1 MNLYEIN
8 SQILDCI
15 DQETGEVMDIDRL
28 EELNMAK
35 AEKVDNIA
43 CWVKNLE
50 ADVVAFEAQEKAFA
64 DRKAAAKRKID
75 SLKHYLTDALGGQNF
90 SSDRC
95 AVSFRRS
102 KAVCVL
108 DEAAVP
114 AEYMTD
120 KQHRGVKLVNALRNA
135 VQAKWPDHFCVI
147 KLEPD
152 YAPVHHE

>member
-1 MNLYEIN
+1 MAKLKRRKLNWVSEDKNNTIAIAPPLMAGPCQGKKSAMNEPAKEAYK
-8 SQILDCI
+8 
-15 DQETGEVMDIDRL
+15 
-28 EELNMAK
+28 LNMAK

-50 ADVVAFEAQEKAFA
+50 ADVAAFEAQEKAFA

-108 DEAAVP
+108 DEFRAGLLGRITLEAPGGGAVD
-114 AEYMTD
+114 E
-120 KQHRGVKLVNALRNA
+120 G
-135 VQAKWPDHFCVI
+135 
-147 KLEPD
+147 
-152 YAPVHHE
+152 

>member
-15 DQETGEVMDIDRL
+15 DPGTGEVMDIDRL
-28 EELNMAK
+28 EKLNMAK

-50 ADVVAFEAQEKAFA
+50 ADVAAFEAQEKAFA

-108 DEAAVP
+108 DEAAIP
-114 AEYMTD
+114 AEYMTEMTTRAPN
-120 KQHRGVKLVNALRNA
+120 KTAIAALLKTGTAVPGCELVERVNPSVK
-135 VQAKWPDHFCVI
+135 
-147 KLEPD
+147 
-152 YAPVHHE
+152 

>member
-8 SQILDCI
+8 AQILDCI

-35 AEKVDNIA
+35 AEKVDNVA

-95 AVSFRRS
+95 AVCFRRS
-102 KAVCVL
+102 KAVSVL

-114 AEYMTD
+114 AEYMTEKITRTQNKTAIAALLKTGKAVPGCD
-120 KQHRGVKLVNALRNA
+120 LVEHVNLSVK
-135 VQAKWPDHFCVI
+135 
-147 KLEPD
+147 
-152 YAPVHHE
+152 

>member
-15 DQETGEVMDIDRL
+15 DPETGEVMDIDRL

-35 AEKVDNIA
+35 AEKVDNVA

-50 ADVVAFEAQEKAFA
+50 ADVLAFEAQEKAFA

-75 SLKHYLTDALGGQNF
+75 SLKRYLTDALGGQNF
-90 SSDRC
+90 SSERC
-95 AVSFRRS
+95 AVNFRRS
-102 KAVCVL
+102 KAVSVL

-114 AEYMTD
+114 VEYMTEQITRTPN
-120 KQHRGVKLVNALRNA
+120 KTAIANLLKTGKAVPGCELVERVNPSVK
-135 VQAKWPDHFCVI
+135 
-147 KLEPD
+147 
-152 YAPVHHE
+152 

>member
-50 ADVVAFEAQEKAFA
+50 ADVAAFEAQEKAFA

-75 SLKHYLTDALGGQNF
+75 GCSICRPPQSWCYVEELSN
-90 SSDRC
+90 
-95 AVSFRRS
+95 
-102 KAVCVL
+102 
-108 DEAAVP
+108 E
-114 AEYMTD
+114 
-120 KQHRGVKLVNALRNA
+120 
-135 VQAKWPDHFCVI
+135 
-147 KLEPD
+147 
-152 YAPVHHE
+152 

>member
-50 ADVVAFEAQEKAFA
+50 ADVAAFEAQEKAFA

-114 AEYMTD
+114 AEYMTEMTTRTPN
-120 KQHRGVKLVNALRNA
+120 KTAIAALLKTGTAVPGFELVERVNPSVK
-135 VQAKWPDHFCVI
+135 
-147 KLEPD
+147 
-152 YAPVHHE
+152 

>member
-8 SQILDCI
+8 AQILNCI
-15 DQETGEVMDIDRL
+15 DQETGDVIDIDRL
-28 EELNMAK
+28 EELNIAK
-35 AEKVDNIA
+35 EEKVDNVA

-50 ADVVAFEAQEKAFA
+50 ADVLAFEAQEKAFA

-102 KAVCVL
+102 KAVRVL

-114 AEYMTD
+114 AEHMTE
-120 KQHRGVKLVNALRNA
+120 KITRTPNKTAIAALIKTGTAVPGCELVERVNPSVK
-135 VQAKWPDHFCVI
+135 
-147 KLEPD
+147 
-152 YAPVHHE
+152 

>member
-50 ADVVAFEAQEKAFA
+50 ADVAAFEAQEKAFA
-64 DRKAAAKRKID
+64 DSRKAQDRQ
-75 SLKHYLTDALGGQNF
+75 SQAL
-90 SSDRC
+90 SDRC
-95 AVSFRRS
+95 SGW
-102 KAVCVL
+102 
-108 DEAAVP
+108 
-114 AEYMTD
+114 AEL
-120 KQHRGVKLVNALRNA
+120 Q
-135 VQAKWPDHFCVI
+135 Q
-147 KLEPD
+147 
-152 YAPVHHE
+152 

>member
-15 DQETGEVMDIDRL
+15 DPETGEVMDIDRL
-28 EELNMAK
+28 EALNMAK
-35 AEKVDNIA
+35 AEKVDNVA

-102 KAVCVL
+102 KTVSVL

-114 AEYMTD
+114 VEYMT
-120 KQHRGVKLVNALRNA
+120 KKITRTPNKMAIAALLKTGAAVPGCELVERVNPSVK
-135 VQAKWPDHFCVI
+135 
-147 KLEPD
+147 
-152 YAPVHHE
+152 

>member
-15 DQETGEVMDIDRL
+15 DPETGEVMDIDRL
-28 EELNMAK
+28 EALNMAK
-35 AEKVDNIA
+35 AEKVDNVA

-95 AVSFRRS
+95 TVSFRRS
-102 KAVCVL
+102 KAVSVL

-114 AEYMTD
+114 AEYMTE
-120 KQHRGVKLVNALRNA
+120 KITCTPNKTAIAALLKTGAAVPGCELVERVNPSVK
-135 VQAKWPDHFCVI
+135 
-147 KLEPD
+147 
-152 YAPVHHE
+152 

>member
-35 AEKVDNIA
+35 AEKV
-43 CWVKNLE
+43 
-50 ADVVAFEAQEKAFA
+50 ADVAAFEAQEKAFA

-114 AEYMTD
+114 AEYMTEMTTRTPN
-120 KQHRGVKLVNALRNA
+120 KTAIAALLKTGTAVPGCELVERVNPSVK
-135 VQAKWPDHFCVI
+135 
-147 KLEPD
+147 
-152 YAPVHHE
+152 

>member
-28 EELNMAK
+28 EELNMEK

-50 ADVVAFEAQEKAFA
+50 ADVAAFEAQEKAFLTA
-64 DRKAAAKRKID
+64 RQLQSAR
-75 SLKHYLTDALGGQNF
+75 STVSSNLTDALGGQNF

-102 KAVCVL
+102 KAVSVL

-114 AEYMTD
+114 AEYMT
-120 KQHRGVKLVNALRNA
+120 VKTTRTPNKTAIAALLKTGTAVPGRELVERVNPS
-135 VQAKWPDHFCVI
+135 VK
-147 KLEPD
+147 
-152 YAPVHHE
+152 

>member
-28 EELNMAK
+28 EELNMA
-35 AEKVDNIA
+35 
-43 CWVKNLE
+43 
-50 ADVVAFEAQEKAFA
+50 KAFA

-114 AEYMTD
+114 AEYMTEMTTRAPN
-120 KQHRGVKLVNALRNA
+120 KTAIAALLKTGTAVPGCELVERVNPSVK
-135 VQAKWPDHFCVI
+135 
-147 KLEPD
+147 
-152 YAPVHHE
+152 

>member
-35 AEKVDNIA
+35 AEKVDNVA
-43 CWVKNLE
+43 CWIKNLE
-50 ADVVAFEAQEKAFA
+50 ADAAAFEAQEKAFA

-90 SSDRC
+90 SSERC
-95 AVSFRRS
+95 AVNFRRS
-102 KAVCVL
+102 RAVNVM
-108 DEAAVP
+108 DETAIP
-114 AEYMTD
+114 AEYMTE
-120 KQHRGVKLVNALRNA
+120 KVTRTPNKTAIAALLKSGAEVPGCELVERMNPTVK
-135 VQAKWPDHFCVI
+135 
-147 KLEPD
+147 
-152 YAPVHHE
+152 

>member
-35 AEKVDNIA
+35 AEKVDNI
-43 CWVKNLE
+43 
-50 ADVVAFEAQEKAFA
+50 AFEAQEKAFA

-114 AEYMTD
+114 AEYMTEMTTRTPN
-120 KQHRGVKLVNALRNA
+120 KTAIAALLKTGTAVPGCELVERVNPSVK
-135 VQAKWPDHFCVI
+135 
-147 KLEPD
+147 
-152 YAPVHHE
+152 

>member
-50 ADVVAFEAQEKAFA
+50 ADVAAFEAQEKAFA
-64 DRKAAAKRKID
+64 DRKSRKAQD
-75 SLKHYLTDALGGQNF
+75 RQSQAL
-90 SSDRC
+90 SDRC
-95 AVSFRRS
+95 SGW
-102 KAVCVL
+102 
-108 DEAAVP
+108 
-114 AEYMTD
+114 AEL
-120 KQHRGVKLVNALRNA
+120 Q
-135 VQAKWPDHFCVI
+135 Q
-147 KLEPD
+147 
-152 YAPVHHE
+152 

>member
-50 ADVVAFEAQEKAFA
+50 ADVAAFEAQEKAFA

-75 SLKHYLTDALGGQNF
+75 SLKHYLTDAPYTRWC
-90 SSDRC
+90 SR
-95 AVSFRRS
+95 
-102 KAVCVL
+102 
-108 DEAAVP
+108 
-114 AEYMTD
+114 
-120 KQHRGVKLVNALRNA
+120 QHRRPIGALHWLFPALRGRRQLCTERGHQRLGEWKSPS
-135 VQAKWPDHFCVI
+135 VEQG
-147 KLEPD
+147 
-152 YAPVHHE
+152 

>member
-15 DQETGEVMDIDRL
+15 DPETGEVMDIDRL
-28 EELNMAK
+28 EALNMAK
-35 AEKVDNIA
+35 AEKVDNVA
-43 CWVKNLE
+43 CWIKNLE
-50 ADVVAFEAQEKAFA
+50 ADVLAFEAQEKAFA

-102 KAVCVL
+102 KAVSVL
-108 DEAAVP
+108 DEAVVP
-114 AEYMTD
+114 AEYMTE
-120 KQHRGVKLVNALRNA
+120 KITRTPNKTAIAALLKTGAAVPGCELVERMNPSVK
-135 VQAKWPDHFCVI
+135 
-147 KLEPD
+147 
-152 YAPVHHE
+152 

>member
-1 MNLYEIN
+1 MLWP
-8 SQILDCI
+8 LK
-15 DQETGEVMDIDRL
+15 RR
-28 EELNMAK
+28 
-35 AEKVDNIA
+35 
-43 CWVKNLE
+43 
-50 ADVVAFEAQEKAFA
+50 EKAFA

-114 AEYMTD
+114 AEYMTGD
-120 KQHRGVKLVNALRNA
+120 
-135 VQAKWPDHFCVI
+135 DHPHTQQDGHCGPAQDRHGSAR
-147 KLEPD
+147 L
-152 YAPVHHE
+152 

>member
-50 ADVVAFEAQEKAFA
+50 ADAGK
-64 DRKAAAKRKID
+64 
-75 SLKHYLTDALGGQNF
+75 G
-90 SSDRC
+90 
-95 AVSFRRS
+95 
-102 KAVCVL
+102 
-108 DEAAVP
+108 
-114 AEYMTD
+114 
-120 KQHRGVKLVNALRNA
+120 
-135 VQAKWPDHFCVI
+135 FC
-147 KLEPD
+147 
-152 YAPVHHE
+152 